1 MEGQVVGRKKFKELK
16 HQRCQMVGR
25 GDGSSILK
33 MQHRE
38 GVEINYKEAINEN
51 VFLLVTSLKKN
62 LEPNCKNNRT

>member
-16 HQRCQMVGR
+16 HQRCRGER

-33 MQHRE
+33 LQHRE